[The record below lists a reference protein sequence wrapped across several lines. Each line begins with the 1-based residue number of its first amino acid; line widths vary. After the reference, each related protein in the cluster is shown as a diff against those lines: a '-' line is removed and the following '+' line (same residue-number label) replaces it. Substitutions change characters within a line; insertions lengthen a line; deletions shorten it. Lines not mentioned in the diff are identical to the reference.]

1 MKYEVIVFPTDT
13 VYGIGTSIY
22 NQKGIDRIYEIKA
35 RSIDKKIPVL
45 CSSLNDLKDIIEI
58 DERLIKITDNF
69 WPGAL
74 TIIVKTT
81 EKHEEITGE
90 KTLAVRSPNHN
101 ELLDL
106 LKKEG
111 PMRVTSLNISG
122 EPPLVNKQLVYEKY
136 SHVVDYIY
144 NFELN
149 FSAVSSTII
158 DATGTD
164 LKVLRQGEL
173 LLEDILKTIS

>member
-1 MKYEVIVFPTDT
+1 MKYEVVVFPTDT

-74 TIIVKTT
+74 TIIVKIT

-101 ELLDL
+101 
-106 LKKEG
+106 
-111 PMRVTSLNISG
+111 
-122 EPPLVNKQLVYEKY
+122 
-136 SHVVDYIY
+136 
-144 NFELN
+144 
-149 FSAVSSTII
+149 
-158 DATGTD
+158 
-164 LKVLRQGEL
+164 
-173 LLEDILKTIS
+173 